1 MERQDIQQKS
11 VISLVDDELI
21 LDFPYDKNQVA
32 EIKAIDGAKWDKIA
46 KVWRV
51 PAKSLTPVRDFAVK
65 HGFVISDEILVF
77 NTPMH
82 KNPGDGITIKG
93 NFVFLSFRYDPVM
106 VRSVKQIEGIT
117 WDAKSKAWRA
127 PLTSLDTAI
136 KWATTFRQNV
146 PEEVTVLAEKMRTEL
161 NVLLDASRST
171 DAELHI
177 ATLNGE
183 LLGYQRAGVAY
194 ASHARRTFIADEMGL
209 GKLQA
214 VSSLVLTPTGWV
226 KMGDIKPGMFVTGQ
240 NGRPTEVTN
249 VYPQGIKP
257 LYRVTFNDGSST
269 LAGEEHLWTVRTP
282 TVTKVDGEWFTV
294 TTGQIIR
301 KETLTR
307 QNKNGRTYHMS
318 LAISLANGNRRLQIP
333 LVEPVHYE
341 NENDELPIDPYL
353 LGCWLG
359 DGSSLNGQIT
369 SMDDEIHYKFS
380 DIYPAGRADKQE
392 NNRSTTTTYIGLR
405 TLLRELGLIQNKHI
419 PEKYLRS
426 SPESRL
432 AIIQGLMDTDG
443 YAGKCH
449 TEYSTSL
456 KSLADGMVELVQS
469 LGGIARVATRIPS
482 YTYKGVKLK
491 GKLSYRIN
499 VKLPSTMTPFRLQR
513 KIDSYVRP
521 TKYEPMRYI
530 ESIKYSHD
538 EEAQCI
544 AVDAPDHL
552 YVTDEFIVTHNTI
565 QAMATLESL
574 HLLSETEDT
583 APCYPAV
590 VVCPSSLVLNWK
602 KEYNRFFPE
611 RIVEVVK
618 DRKTIPMF
626 GTYDVVVVG
635 YPNITAWEKQLY
647 NHNSYVFDESHYCKS
662 PDAQRTKSAKKMT
675 KSNKNAVVLCLTGTP
690 VTNRPAE
697 YAPQLDIL
705 GQLDKFGGLWG
716 FYRRYCGAHKD
727 KWGQW
732 HLEGHSN
739 LEELNE
745 KLRSICYIRRTKD
758 QVMTDLPPVVHAPIT
773 VEGSPAVMKEYAKA
787 EADIVAYLIE
797 RAKQIAKELGLP
809 IGAAAVSARLKAE
822 ANEHLVKMSVLRK
835 IAARA
840 KMPVVEE
847 WIKERVDQG
856 RKVVVAAHHRDIV
869 DEITNRFGGLKI
881 QGGMDVNDVED
892 AKHKFQ
898 TLPCDQAPVIVLS
911 IQAAKTGHTLTA
923 SQEVLFVEL
932 PWTPADVDQTYSR
945 CHRLGQ
951 LGSVTSTYMMTSGTI
966 DEDIYA
972 LIEQKR
978 KIVNVATEG
987 DFVFDDNDASN
998 IIFKLIEESLYMH

>member
-1 MERQDIQQKS
+1 MGQQGEQQKS
-11 VISLVDDELI
+11 ILSLVDDELI

-106 VRSVKQIEGIT
+106 IRSVKQIEGIT
-117 WDAKSKAWRA
+117 WDTKSKAWRA

-146 PEEVTVLAEKMRTEL
+146 PEEVTVLADKMRTEL

-209 GKLQA
+209 GK
-214 VSSLVLTPTGWV
+214 
-226 KMGDIKPGMFVTGQ
+226 
-240 NGRPTEVTN
+240 
-249 VYPQGIKP
+249 
-257 LYRVTFNDGSST
+257 
-269 LAGEEHLWTVRTP
+269 
-282 TVTKVDGEWFTV
+282 
-294 TTGQIIR
+294 
-301 KETLTR
+301 
-307 QNKNGRTYHMS
+307 
-318 LAISLANGNRRLQIP
+318 
-333 LVEPVHYE
+333 
-341 NENDELPIDPYL
+341 
-353 LGCWLG
+353 
-359 DGSSLNGQIT
+359 
-369 SMDDEIHYKFS
+369 
-380 DIYPAGRADKQE
+380 
-392 NNRSTTTTYIGLR
+392 
-405 TLLRELGLIQNKHI
+405 
-419 PEKYLRS
+419 
-426 SPESRL
+426 
-432 AIIQGLMDTDG
+432 
-443 YAGKCH
+443 
-449 TEYSTSL
+449 
-456 KSLADGMVELVQS
+456 
-469 LGGIARVATRIPS
+469 
-482 YTYKGVKLK
+482 
-491 GKLSYRIN
+491 
-499 VKLPSTMTPFRLQR
+499 
-513 KIDSYVRP
+513 
-521 TKYEPMRYI
+521 
-530 ESIKYSHD
+530 
-538 EEAQCI
+538 
-544 AVDAPDHL
+544 
-552 YVTDEFIVTHNTI
+552 TI

-611 RIVEVVK
+611 RIVEVIR

-635 YPNITAWEKQLY
+635 YPNITAWEKQLC

-758 QVMTDLPPVVHAPIT
+758 QVMSDLPPVVHAPIT

-987 DFVFDDNDASN
+987 DIVFDDNDASN